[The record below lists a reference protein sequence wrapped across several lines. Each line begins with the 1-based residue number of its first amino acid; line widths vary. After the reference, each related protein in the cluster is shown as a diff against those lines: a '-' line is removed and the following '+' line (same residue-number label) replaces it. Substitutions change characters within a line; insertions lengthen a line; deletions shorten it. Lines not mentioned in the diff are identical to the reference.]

1 MKYELTHESMTGRII
16 LWFDND
22 TGQLTRADFE
32 AKLTDTQ
39 IKYFK
44 NAFPTHEEHL
54 NDFKTTKKFVIRMLD
69 ETITFK
75 DFYEIYGR
83 KEKKIDAEAAWN
95 SLSPL
100 ERQLAVAY
108 KTRYDRILQLNT
120 KRERMLLGTYLRA
133 RMWLDNQ

>member
-1 MKYELTHESMTGRII
+1 MKYELTHPNITGRII
-16 LWFDND
+16 LWFDNN
-22 TGQLTRADFE
+22 TGQLTRTDFKAE
-32 AKLTDTQ
+32 LTINQ
-39 IKYFK
+39 INFFRT
-44 NAFPTHEEHL
+44 AFPIHDRTLE
-54 NDFKTTKKFVIRMLD
+54 DYTTRYKFVVRMLD
-69 ETITFK
+69 ETVTFK

>member
-1 MKYELTHESMTGRII
+1 MKYELTHSNITGRII
-16 LWFDND
+16 LWFDNN

-32 AKLTDTQ
+32 AELSIKQ
-39 IKYFK
+39 INFFK
-44 NAFPTHEEHL
+44 SAFPMHDSTLEAYG
-54 NDFKTTKKFVIRMLD
+54 TQYKFAVRMLD
-69 ETITFK
+69 ETVTFA
-75 DFYEIYGR
+75 DFYETYGR

-108 KTRYDRILQLNT
+108 KTRYDRILQLST

-133 RMWLDNQ
+133 RMWLDN